1 MKATYRSTPSGLLV
15 DRGVYTE
22 RCLSAAGNPMMV
34 AVASNAREVARREV
48 LAHERAAD
56 VAAELRRVLNEAD
69 PVAAE
74 AVEVVQ

>member
-48 LAHERAAD
+48 LPHQRPAD
-56 VAAELRRVLNEAD
+56 VVVELRAILNRAD
-69 PVAAE
+69 PIAPAAAAVAR
-74 AVEVVQ
+74 